1 MSEPSVVVVVGAVV
15 VVVGAAVVVVVGAV
29 GVVVVVSAAVV
40 VVVASPAA
48 DVVVLSSLDEL
59 QPEATSATASDAPS
73 ASRILK
79 VTLPGLSEPSHAT
92 LRGVREVGARTDSPP
107 AAATR

>member
-1 MSEPSVVVVVGAVV
+1 VSETSVVVVV